1 MRSPIDTKRYPYQ
14 VVVVEPIPVMA
25 HIWLK
30 NNQIDH
36 KDSFTEGA
44 AVGQLDPLVR
54 CIYFADARD
63 AAWFALKWS

>member
-1 MRSPIDTKRYPYQ
+1 MRGPIDTKRYPHQ
-14 VVVVEPIPVMA
+14 VVIVDPLPVTA

-36 KDSFTEGA
+36 QDTFAEG
-44 AVGQLDPLVR
+44 VEFGYPEPLVR
-54 CIYFADARD
+54 CICFANADD